1 MPIALQRLVATR
13 RVGIEPTA
21 RVYRDVG
28 CLLDRLDREILGRVD
43 DNSPLATDPGDD
55 RGPVFVVMPPAGLAF
70 LAAPPRSTPSRFGP
84 ARLGLAFVPSDV
96 VEVIRFHRACSLAIH
111 LVGHRRI
118 PQPPAPAITG
128 PAMDA
133 QLSGHTPRRTR
144 ETEEKRRQNP
154 VRQRPPTLVEQGIGE
169 IVEGAL
175 ATVTPVAF
183 AAGSVV
189 VIPPRIDI
197 PALTAGTLEGTIF
210 PPQRMDVGLTLV
222 DVEELVDV

>member
-1 MPIALQRLVATR
+1 
-13 RVGIEPTA
+13 
-21 RVYRDVG
+21 
-28 CLLDRLDREILGRVD
+28 
-43 DNSPLATDPGDD
+43 
-55 RGPVFVVMPPAGLAF
+55 
-70 LAAPPRSTPSRFGP
+70 
-84 ARLGLAFVPSDV
+84 
-96 VEVIRFHRACSLAIH
+96 
-111 LVGHRRI
+111 
-118 PQPPAPAITG
+118 
-128 PAMDA
+128 MDA

-197 PALTAGTLEGTIF
+197 SLTFRTLCRTSEAI
-210 PPQRMDVGLTLV
+210 L
-222 DVEELVDV
+222 EELLVEGGLGALYRLFHAL